1 VVGASLA
8 GLRACETLR
17 REGFAGRLVCVG
29 AEPHLPYDRP
39 PLSKQFLR
47 GEWGPERLSL
57 RRGGYD
63 DLEIDWMLGRPARRL
78 DLAGREVE
86 LADGVRVP
94 WDGLVIATG
103 ATARRLADAPPL
115 AGIHLLRTLDDA
127 SALGEALRARPR
139 VLVVGCGFIGAEVAA
154 SCRQLGLSVVAV
166 EPAPAPCMRGLG
178 RTIGDAIAALHRDR
192 GVDLRCGTRVA
203 RFEGDGRLERVV
215 LSDGARLDVDLA
227 VIGVGADPATGWLEG
242 SGLALGDGV
251 LCDATCA
258 ASAPDVVAA
267 GDVAR
272 AQHPLFGAA
281 LRIEHW
287 THAVEQGMAA
297 AQRLLHGA
305 KAPAFAAVP
314 LVWSDQYELK
324 IQFVGVTH
332 PDDELRV
339 LRGVPGEKRFVGA
352 YLRAGRVV
360 GGVVFSEPRALIQL
374 RQLIARKA
382 SEADL
387 AALA

>member
-1 VVGASLA
+1 VLEGGERVG
-8 GLRACETLR
+8 
-17 REGFAGRLVCVG
+17 
-29 AEPHLPYDRP
+29 Y
-39 PLSKQFLR
+39 
-47 GEWGPERLSL
+47 
-57 RRGGYD
+57 
-63 DLEIDWMLGRPARRL
+63 
-78 DLAGREVE
+78 
-86 LADGVRVP
+86 
-94 WDGLVIATG
+94 DGLVIATG
-103 ATARRLADAPPL
+103 AVARRLPGTAGL
-115 AGIHLLRTLDDA
+115 AGIHVLRSLDDA
-127 SALGEALRARPR
+127 RALREALGKQPR

-178 RTIGDAIAALHRDR
+178 RRIGDAIAALHRDR
-192 GVDLRCGTRVA
+192 GVDLRCDTHVV
-203 RFEGDGRLERVV
+203 RFEGDGRLERAV

-227 VIGVGADPATGWLEG
+227 LVGIGADPATDWLEG

-272 AQHPLFGAA
+272 AQHPLFGEA
-281 LRIEHW
+281 LRVEHW

-297 AQRLLHGA
+297 AQRLLHGSR
-305 KAPAFAAVP
+305 APGFAAVP
-314 LVWSDQYELK
+314 LVWSDQYDVK
-324 IQFVGVTH
+324 IQFVGVTR
-332 PDDELRV
+332 PGDELRV

-374 RQLIARKA
+374 RQLIARA
-382 SEADL
+382 GSEADL
-387 AALA
+387 RALA